1 MTAGPGTDPEIEVG
15 DVNYEEGLGV
25 LMEAGEGEAS
35 GSGF

>member
-1 MTAGPGTDPEIEVG
+1 MTSGPGTDPEIEVG